1 MDFIIRHSTLLSI
14 TGDLYFSFIKRKLEI
29 KDYSNILRG

>member
-1 MDFIIRHSTLLSI
+1 MLTLLSI

-29 KDYSNILRG
+29 KDYSNILRGQMEE

>member
-1 MDFIIRHSTLLSI
+1 MFTLLSI

-29 KDYSNILRG
+29 KDYSNILRGQWRNNR